1 MKIAVV
7 TDSTACLPAQVQ
19 ESYDRL
25 YVVPLGVTIEG
36 NTFTEDADFDESR
49 VSQAQ
54 ERGQK
59 VATSRPS
66 PQLFREVYDKACA
79 DGAQAIVSIHA
90 ARTLSS
96 TIDSAQSAATS
107 LFADLGGEGSPNVT
121 VVDSQSIGMGLGF
134 GVLAALAASNV
145 ADAIEHAKSVSTATH
160 TTIYVDTLRYLHA
173 GGRIGRASALL
184 GSALSIK
191 PLLSI
196 AEGVIVPV
204 DRARSST
211 KALER
216 LMARTAE
223 HVERHRDARSD
234 NVDREGTES
243 KNTALQRAAR
253 SQTETSGGEPAPETS
268 SVGAVPHQNRMII
281 AIHASWPS
289 HDAEKVFERCLDID
303 GVDIRN
309 VWRVPLGGS
318 VAAHIG
324 AGAIATVVGMAPTD
338 ITG

>member
-1 MKIAVV
+1 
-7 TDSTACLPAQVQ
+7 
-19 ESYDRL
+19 
-25 YVVPLGVTIEG
+25 
-36 NTFTEDADFDESR
+36 
-49 VSQAQ
+49 
-54 ERGQK
+54 
-59 VATSRPS
+59 
-66 PQLFREVYDKACA
+66 
-79 DGAQAIVSIHA
+79 
-90 ARTLSS
+90 
-96 TIDSAQSAATS
+96 
-107 LFADLGGEGSPNVT
+107 
-121 VVDSQSIGMGLGF
+121 
-134 GVLAALAASNV
+134 
-145 ADAIEHAKSVSTATH
+145 
-160 TTIYVDTLRYLHA
+160 
-173 GGRIGRASALL
+173 
-184 GSALSIK
+184 
-191 PLLSI
+191 
-196 AEGVIVPV
+196 
-204 DRARSST
+204 
-211 KALER
+211 
-216 LMARTAE
+216 MARTAE